1 MVTLCAQL
9 RVELHVF
16 SRATTTRRMTTP
28 GVVLGLHPET
38 MRSVR
43 EDFFLHVPNDSRETI
58 HGRAFPY
65 RAFVPKGRRVVLARS
80 LVGGR
85 SFTFKGART
94 DTRVRRAVH
103 GAVRSTGIVLPHR
116 DELPARSRPRV
127 QPVRVSSTRSSP
139 ERRDDARR
147 RIDQIKSSF
156 NRRRA
161 HSSPSVRALARER
174 NDGANKRRRD
184 RWDVD
189 VSRLDAMTRRTVRIG
204 SIRFV
209 QKSARRVNE
218 RTSGVMNVFLSSGI
232 EKSKGRDTFHSWI
245 SPIYYSSSHEPWI
258 RPVMK
263 RTPPV

>member
-1 MVTLCAQL
+1 MRPTS
-9 RVELHVF
+9 RRTHVF

-127 QPVRVSSTRSSP
+127 QPVRVSSTHSSP

-147 RIDQIKSSF
+147 RIDQIKSKSSF

-174 NDGANKRRRD
+174 NDGANERTRD

-218 RTSGVMNVFLSSGI
+218 RTSGMIVFCRRESRNQKGGTLFILGSRLYTTPRVMNPG
-232 EKSKGRDTFHSWI
+232 
-245 SPIYYSSSHEPWI
+245 YA
-258 RPVMK
+258 PVMK

>member
-1 MVTLCAQL
+1 M
-9 RVELHVF
+9 
-16 SRATTTRRMTTP
+16 
-28 GVVLGLHPET
+28 
-38 MRSVR
+38 
-43 EDFFLHVPNDSRETI
+43 
-58 HGRAFPY
+58 
-65 RAFVPKGRRVVLARS
+65 
-80 LVGGR
+80 
-85 SFTFKGART
+85 
-94 DTRVRRAVH
+94 RRAVH

-116 DELPARSRPRV
+116 DELPARARPRV

-147 RIDQIKSSF
+147 RDACIIDQMKTSSF

-174 NDGANKRRRD
+174 NDGANERTRD

-218 RTSGVMNVFLSSGI
+218 RTSGMIVFCRRESRNQKARG
-232 EKSKGRDTFHSWI
+232 GDTSFLDLA
-245 SPIYYSSSHEPWI
+245 YT
-258 RPVMK
+258 
-263 RTPPV
+263 TP

>member
-28 GVVLGLHPET
+28 GVVRGLHPET
-38 MRSVR
+38 CVPSAKISFFTSRMILGKLHTAVRSRTARSFPRVGASCSRVHSWAVVRSHIQRR
-43 EDFFLHVPNDSRETI
+43 EDGH
-58 HGRAFPY
+58 
-65 RAFVPKGRRVVLARS
+65 
-80 LVGGR
+80 
-85 SFTFKGART
+85 

-116 DELPARSRPRV
+116 DELPARARPRV

-147 RIDQIKSSF
+147 RDACIIDQMKTSSF

-174 NDGANKRRRD
+174 NDGANERTRD
-184 RWDVD
+184 RWNVD

-218 RTSGVMNVFLSSGI
+218 RTSGMIIFVVGNREIKRRG
-232 EKSKGRDTFHSWI
+232 DTSFFDLA
-245 SPIYYSSSHEPWI
+245 YT
-258 RPVMK
+258 
-263 RTPPV
+263 TP

>member
-1 MVTLCAQL
+1 MRPTL
-9 RVELHVF
+9 RRTHFF
-16 SRATTTRRMTTP
+16 SRATTRRMTTP

-43 EDFFLHVPNDSRETI
+43 EDFFLRVPNDSRETI

-65 RAFVPKGRRVVLARS
+65 RAFVPKGRRAFTR
-80 LVGGR
+80 GR
-85 SFTFKGART
+85 SFVHTFKGART
-94 DTRVRRAVH
+94 ATRVRRAVH

-147 RIDQIKSSF
+147 GDACIIDQMKTSSF

-174 NDGANKRRRD
+174 NDGANERTRD

-209 QKSARRVNE
+209 QKSATRQRTNE
-218 RTSGVMNVFLSSGI
+218 SAVMN
-232 EKSKGRDTFHSWI
+232 D
-245 SPIYYSSSHEPWI
+245 
-258 RPVMK
+258 
-263 RTPPV
+263 